1 MGSASNLYLR
11 GGRDRRLI
19 IWSAIGTGADLRVF
33 CIATW
38 FQMGT
43 FVKGLFPP
51 DLSGKF
57 LRHALGGVETM
68 ALSLMYTLAVL
79 IALPLGIVSSRTV
92 LGGIHSDADRRLQ
105 PGARLLRAIP
115 YWGSTL
121 GLNLLRSIP
130 ELFWA
135 LIFILAVGLG
145 PFAGVLA
152 LGFHTGGVLGK
163 LFSEVI
169 EDVNPQPIE
178 ALAGHRRLHGRCAG
192 LWNLSPGPAAVS
204 LLHPVPLGGIR
215 AAAIIG
221 VVGAGGIGRDIYVA
235 ISLFHYQQLDSAVD
249 DADHRHLGRLSQ
261 RLGESAAARVRSV
274 VAAGDRSAELG
285 ERRIDQAL
293 IIGLAQVKI
302 ANQAADALRSLPS
315 FSSSLPYS
323 GP

>member
-1 MGSASNLYLR
+1 MNLDIPTCGPTKPIAS
-11 GGRDRRLI
+11 GRLPWEVRRTYTWVVVAGIIALI

-33 CIATW
+33 LYRDAW

-43 FVKGLFPP
+43 FVSGLFPP
-51 DLSGKF
+51 DLSAKF
-57 LRHALGGVETM
+57 LRGTLWSGVETM
-68 ALSLMYTLAVL
+68 ALSLMGTVLAVL

-92 LGGIHSDADRRLQ
+92 LGGIHGEADRRLQ

-178 ALAGHRRLHGRCAG
+178 ALQGTGA
-192 LWNLSPGPAAVS
+192 STAAV
-204 LLHPVPLGGIR
+204 LAYGIFPLALPQLVSYTLYRWEVNIR

-235 ISLFHYQQLDSAVD
+235 ISLFHYQQLMT
-249 DADHRHLGRLSQ
+249 LL
-261 RLGESAAARVRSV
+261 LMT
-274 VAAGDRSAELG
+274 
-285 ERRIDQAL
+285 L
-293 IIGLAQVKI
+293 IIVTMVDYLSAWVR
-302 ANQAADALRSLPS
+302 ALQRV
-315 FSSSLPYS
+315 
-323 GP
+323 

>member
-1 MGSASNLYLR
+1 MNLDIPTCGPTKPIAS
-11 GGRDRRLI
+11 GRLQWEVRRTYSWVVVAGIIALI

-33 CIATW
+33 LYRDAW

-43 FVKGLFPP
+43 FVNGLFPP
-51 DLSGKF
+51 DLSVKF
-57 LRHALGGVETM
+57 LRGTLWSGVETM
-68 ALSLMYTLAVL
+68 ALSLMGTVLAVL
-79 IALPLGIVSSRTV
+79 IALPLGIAASRTV

-115 YWGSTL
+115 YCGSTL

-178 ALAGHRRLHGRCAG
+178 ALQGTGA
-192 LWNLSPGPAAVS
+192 STAAV
-204 LLHPVPLGGIR
+204 LVYGIFPLALPQLVSYTLYRWEVNIR

-235 ISLFHYQQLDSAVD
+235 ISLFHHQQL
-249 DADHRHLGRLSQ
+249 LTL
-261 RLGESAAARVRSV
+261 L
-274 VAAGDRSAELG
+274 LMT
-285 ERRIDQAL
+285 L
-293 IIGLAQVKI
+293 IIVTLVDYLSAWVR
-302 ANQAADALRSLPS
+302 ALQRV
-315 FSSSLPYS
+315 
-323 GP
+323 

>member
-1 MGSASNLYLR
+1 MNFDIPTCGPTKPAASEYPR
-11 GGRDRRLI
+11 WERRRTYSWIVVAGIIALI

-33 CIATW
+33 FHRDAW
-38 FQMGT
+38 VQMGT
-43 FVKGLFPP
+43 FVQGLFPP
-51 DLSGKF
+51 DLSAKF
-57 LRHALGGVETM
+57 LRGTLWSGVETL
-68 ALSLMYTLAVL
+68 ALSLMGTALAVL
-79 IALPLGIVSSRTV
+79 IALPLGIVSSRSV
-92 LGGIHSDADRRLQ
+92 FGGMHSYADRRLQ
-105 PGARLLRAIP
+105 PGAHLLRAIP

-178 ALAGHRRLHGRCAG
+178 ALQATGA
-192 LWNLSPGPAAVS
+192 STAAV
-204 LLHPVPLGGIR
+204 LLYGIFPLGLPRLISYTLYRWEVNIR

-235 ISLFHYQQLDSAVD
+235 ISLFHYQQL
-249 DADHRHLGRLSQ
+249 LTL
-261 RLGESAAARVRSV
+261 L
-274 VAAGDRSAELG
+274 LMT
-285 ERRIDQAL
+285 L
-293 IIGLAQVKI
+293 IIVTMVDYLSAWVR
-302 ANQAADALRSLPS
+302 ALQRV
-315 FSSSLPYS
+315 
-323 GP
+323 

>member
-1 MGSASNLYLR
+1 MNLDIPTCGPTKPIAS
-11 GGRDRRLI
+11 GRLQWEVRRTYSWVVVAGIIALI

-33 CIATW
+33 LYRDAW

-43 FVKGLFPP
+43 FVNGLFPP
-51 DLSGKF
+51 ELSVKF
-57 LRHALGGVETM
+57 LRGTLWSGVETM
-68 ALSLMYTLAVL
+68 ALSLMGTVLAVL
-79 IALPLGIVSSRTV
+79 IALPLGIVSSRTI
-92 LGGIHSDADRRLQ
+92 LGSIHSDADRRLQ
-105 PGARLLRAIP
+105 SGARLLRAIP

-178 ALAGHRRLHGRCAG
+178 ALQGTGA
-192 LWNLSPGPAAVS
+192 STAAV
-204 LLHPVPLGGIR
+204 LAYGIFPLALPQLVSYTLYRWEVNIR

-235 ISLFHYQQLDSAVD
+235 ISLFHYQQL
-249 DADHRHLGRLSQ
+249 LTL
-261 RLGESAAARVRSV
+261 L
-274 VAAGDRSAELG
+274 LMT
-285 ERRIDQAL
+285 L
-293 IIGLAQVKI
+293 IIVTLVDYLSAWVR
-302 ANQAADALRSLPS
+302 ALQRV
-315 FSSSLPYS
+315 
-323 GP
+323 

>member
-1 MGSASNLYLR
+1 MTS
-11 GGRDRRLI
+11 GRPQWEARRIYSWVVVAGIIALI

-33 CIATW
+33 FYRDAW
-38 FQMGT
+38 VQMGI
-43 FVKGLFPP
+43 FVKGLLPP
-51 DLSGKF
+51 DLSAKF
-57 LRHALGGVETM
+57 LRGTLWSGVETM
-68 ALSLMYTLAVL
+68 ALSLMGTVLAVL
-79 IALPLGIVSSRTV
+79 IALPLGIASSRAV
-92 LGGIHSDADRRLQ
+92 LGGAHSDADRRLP

-178 ALAGHRRLHGRCAG
+178 ALQATGA
-192 LWNLSPGPAAVS
+192 STAAV
-204 LLHPVPLGGIR
+204 LAYGIFPLALPQLVSYTLYRWEVNIR

-235 ISLFHYQQLDSAVD
+235 ISLFHYQQLLTLLLMTLIIVTSVD
-249 DADHRHLGRLSQ
+249 YLS
-261 RLGESAAARVRSV
+261 ARVR
-274 VAAGDRSAELG
+274 
-285 ERRIDQAL
+285 AL
-293 IIGLAQVKI
+293 QRV
-302 ANQAADALRSLPS
+302 
-315 FSSSLPYS
+315 
-323 GP
+323 

>member
-1 MGSASNLYLR
+1 MNHDISTCGPTKPTASGRLQWDVRRTYSWAAV
-11 GGRDRRLI
+11 GGIVALI

-33 CIATW
+33 LYGDAW

-51 DLSGKF
+51 DLSVKF
-57 LRHALGGVETM
+57 LCGTLWSGIETM
-68 ALSLMYTLAVL
+68 ALSLMSTVLAVL
-79 IALPLGIVSSRTV
+79 IALPLGIVSSRTI
-92 LGGIHSDADRRLQ
+92 LGGIHSDADRWLQ

-169 EDVNPQPIE
+169 EDVDAQPIE
-178 ALAGHRRLHGRCAG
+178 ALQGTGA
-192 LWNLSPGPAAVS
+192 STAAV
-204 LLHPVPLGGIR
+204 LAYGLFPLALPQLVSYTLYRWEVNIR

-235 ISLFHYQQLDSAVD
+235 ISLFHYRQL
-249 DADHRHLGRLSQ
+249 LTL
-261 RLGESAAARVRSV
+261 L
-274 VAAGDRSAELG
+274 LMT
-285 ERRIDQAL
+285 L
-293 IIGLAQVKI
+293 IIVTLVDYLSAWVR
-302 ANQAADALRSLPS
+302 ALQRV
-315 FSSSLPYS
+315 
-323 GP
+323 

>member
-1 MGSASNLYLR
+1 MNLDIPTCGPTKPIAS
-11 GGRDRRLI
+11 GRLQWKVRRTYSWVVVAGIIALI

-33 CIATW
+33 LYRDAW

-43 FVKGLFPP
+43 FVNGLFPP
-51 DLSGKF
+51 DLSVKF
-57 LRHALGGVETM
+57 LRGTLWSGVETM
-68 ALSLMYTLAVL
+68 ALSLMGTVLAVL
-79 IALPLGIVSSRTV
+79 IALPLGIASSRTV

-105 PGARLLRAIP
+105 PGARLLRAIS

-178 ALAGHRRLHGRCAG
+178 ALQGTGA
-192 LWNLSPGPAAVS
+192 STAAV
-204 LLHPVPLGGIR
+204 LVYGIFPLALPQLVSYTLYRWEVNIR

-221 VVGAGGIGRDIYVA
+221 VVGAGGIGREIYVA
-235 ISLFHYQQLDSAVD
+235 ISLFHYQQL
-249 DADHRHLGRLSQ
+249 LTL
-261 RLGESAAARVRSV
+261 L
-274 VAAGDRSAELG
+274 LMT
-285 ERRIDQAL
+285 L
-293 IIGLAQVKI
+293 IIVTLVDYLSI
-302 ANQAADALRSLPS
+302 WVRALQRV
-315 FSSSLPYS
+315 
-323 GP
+323 

>member
-1 MGSASNLYLR
+1 MKFDIPTCGPTKSAASGRPQWEVRRLYSWVVVA
-11 GGRDRRLI
+11 GIMALI

-33 CIATW
+33 FYGDAW
-38 FQMGT
+38 VQMGT

-51 DLSGKF
+51 DLSAKF
-57 LRHALGGVETM
+57 LRGTLWSGVETM
-68 ALSLMYTLAVL
+68 ALSLMGTVLAVL

-92 LGGIHSDADRRLQ
+92 LGGAHGDADRRLP

-169 EDVNPQPIE
+169 EDVNPRPIE
-178 ALAGHRRLHGRCAG
+178 ALQATGA
-192 LWNLSPGPAAVS
+192 STAAV
-204 LLHPVPLGGIR
+204 LAYGIFPLALPQIVSYTLYRWEVNIR

-235 ISLFHYQQLDSAVD
+235 ISLFHYQQLLTLLLMTLIIVTSVD
-249 DADHRHLGRLSQ
+249 YLS
-261 RLGESAAARVRSV
+261 ARVRASQRV
-274 VAAGDRSAELG
+274 
-285 ERRIDQAL
+285 
-293 IIGLAQVKI
+293 
-302 ANQAADALRSLPS
+302 
-315 FSSSLPYS
+315 
-323 GP
+323 